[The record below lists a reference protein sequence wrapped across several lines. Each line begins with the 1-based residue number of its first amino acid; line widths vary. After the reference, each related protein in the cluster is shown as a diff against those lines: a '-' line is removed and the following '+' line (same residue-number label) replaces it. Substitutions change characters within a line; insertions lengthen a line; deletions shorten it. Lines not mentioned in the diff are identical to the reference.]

1 MPKEKNIRNT
11 RRGHRR
17 RKEKKGKKG
26 NKTRGKKQYFKKP
39 VVFGHVYSDQCIHC
53 QNMQREWDS
62 LCKSVK
68 VPLHDIGENHQQK
81 VQHFNEQYS
90 TNLEANG
97 FPTIFKLQR
106 HKTPIVYYQGER
118 TAPAMKKWL
127 YG

>member
-11 RRGHRR
+11 RRGPHKR
-17 RKEKKGKKG
+17 KG
-26 NKTRGKKQYFKKP
+26 NKTRGKKKQQKQYFKKP

-53 QNMQREWDS
+53 QNMQNEWDS

-68 VPLHDIGENHQQK
+68 VPLHDIGENHQERV
-81 VQHFNEQYS
+81 VQFNQQYG

-97 FPTIFKLQR
+97 FPTIFKLRR
-106 HKTPIVYYQGER
+106 HKTPVVYYQGER